1 MKIGL
6 VTEATCMYFFFDFG
20 ANTLAVVASF
30 FFLKK
35 KALAV
40 VAFFWRETQ
49 AVVAWVFV
57 QGCYDCIC

>member
-30 FFLKK
+30 FFFKK
-35 KALAV
+35 KGPSCGS
-40 VAFFWRETQ
+40 FFLKGNSSCGSLSVR
-49 AVVAWVFV
+49 ARML
-57 QGCYDCIC
+57 